1 MKLLSSVAVIA
12 VFLAISLPAYPAT
25 LSGAGARDTIL
36 EQDALDFL
44 TIGADYQQQQRD
56 ISASSRGKM
65 SLKSQ
70 TIDGF
75 VGVDPYKWL
84 LIFATAGGT
93 AAKVTDYSSYND
105 SKFKWSAGFN
115 LNLWHFDVTDPAFM
129 EGRLSLRTHLEYA
142 MHNSGADKQ
151 EINWNEVFASL
162 LVNYEVF
169 AETIDKLDKYPYSL
183 MLYVG
188 PALSWLN
195 GHYYDTSASNQ
206 KVDFHEEHTV
216 GLVGGVELYAA
227 YNLSVGAAIQ
237 YYDQVSVSAS
247 VRYHF

>member
-1 MKLLSSVAVIA
+1 MKLLSNVALVA
-12 VFLAISLPAYPAT
+12 AFLAFALPACPAT

-44 TIGADYQQQQRD
+44 TIGADYQQQERD
-56 ISASSRGKM
+56 ISGSSLGKM
-65 SLKSQ
+65 RLKSQ
-70 TIDGF
+70 TVDGF
-75 VGVDPYKWL
+75 VGVDPYEWL
-84 LIFATAGGT
+84 LIFATAGGS
-93 AAKVTDYSSYND
+93 AAEVTDSSSYNNA
-105 SKFKWSAGFN
+105 KFKWSAGFN
-115 LNLWHFDVTDPAFM
+115 LNLWHFDIQEPTFL
-129 EGRLSLRTHLEYA
+129 EGRLSLRTHLEFA

-169 AETIDKLDKYPYSL
+169 AATIDKLDKYPYSL

-195 GHYYDTSASNQ
+195 GHYYDTGASSQ
-206 KVDFHEEHTV
+206 KVDFHEEQTV
-216 GLVGGVELYAA
+216 GVVGGVELYAA
-227 YNLSVGAAIQ
+227 YNLSVGAAVQ
-237 YYDQVSVSAS
+237 YYDQASVSAS